1 MYSYNINIV
10 LYCKIYAIN
19 LSWLFAVHNIYLYSQ
34 DNYTNPILLKEM
46 YTLKQFPIF
55 SFDIELKQ

>member
-1 MYSYNINIV
+1 MIV
-10 LYCKIYAIN
+10 CCTQYK
-19 LSWLFAVHNIYLYSQ
+19 YLYSQ

-55 SFDIELKQ
+55 SFDIELKTVNNKQSSCL